1 MPIRCQEGIVPHH
14 DDNPDKMARMREWL
28 KIAADELSVDP
39 TVLTDAEQP
48 LLDMVSAISHGPS
61 RPGAPLT
68 AFLVGLATAQGG
80 DATELAKKLT
90 RIADQRG
97 SARS

>member
-1 MPIRCQEGIVPHH
+1 MSEEIVPHH
-14 DDNPDKMARMREWL
+14 DDNPEKMAQMREWL
-28 KIAADELSVDP
+28 KTAADELSVDP
-39 TVLTDAEQP
+39 AVLTDAEQP

-80 DATELAKKLT
+80 NTTELATKLT
-90 RIADQRG
+90 RIAGQRG
-97 SARS
+97 SAQS